1 MIPIQDELHAWL
13 ALAGGSAAA
22 RLRARRLLQHFGGPL
37 EIFHAGKAAA
47 QAALGGLPLG
57 GLFNSPALGAGL
69 AERTRQWMAADHR
82 HHVITLADARY
93 PAALLNSPDPPL
105 VLHAAG
111 HLAALDP
118 PAVAIVGS
126 RHATP
131 AGASVAARL
140 ASEVSIL
147 GGAVVSGLAL
157 GIDAAAHRGCLE
169 APGGG
174 TTIAVVACGLHEV
187 YPREHGALLEE
198 IKIRGLILSEHPLGT
213 PALPAYFP
221 QRNRIIAGL
230 GVVTVVVE
238 ATIRSGSL
246 ITARLAL
253 EAGRDV
259 FAVPGHLSSPQSAG
273 CNALIKGG
281 AGLIESAEDLVAALP
296 WAFPAAGCRP
306 GYGTGRTSGRTAGR
320 SGGRSLERSGERSP
334 LRPQVRS
341 QGWPQGWPQGTQP
354 PLRQGAREPR
364 LAPPAGRVVD
374 TTEECAVASGFHQAS
389 MNVAFKPDPAMD
401 DASWRRASA
410 LLRSRPSDL
419 VELTA
424 AADVPAQVVNRT
436 LLLAEL
442 DGLVARLPGG
452 LFQWCGPP
460 A

>member
-1 MIPIQDELHAWL
+1 MIQIQDELHAWL

-22 RLRARRLLQHFGGPL
+22 RLRSRRLLQHFGGPL
-37 EIFHAGKAAA
+37 EIFQAGRAAV
-47 QAALGGLPLG
+47 QAALGGQPLG
-57 GLFNSPALGAGL
+57 GLFNAVAAGADA
-69 AERTRQWMAADHR
+69 AERTRQWLADDHR
-82 HHVITLADARY
+82 HHVITLGNPRY

-111 HLAALDP
+111 HLSLLDS

-131 AGASVAARL
+131 AGSSVALRL
-140 ASEVSIL
+140 AAEVSGL

-157 GIDAAAHRGCLE
+157 GIDAAAHRGCLD

-174 TTIAVVACGLHEV
+174 QTIAVVACGLHEV
-187 YPREHGALLEE
+187 YPREHAPLFEE
-198 IKIRGLILSEHPLGT
+198 IKSKGLILSEHPLGT

-273 CNALIKGG
+273 CNALIKAG
-281 AGLIESAEDLVAALP
+281 AGLVESAEDLVAALP
-296 WAFPAAGCRP
+296 WAFPAAIYPSP
-306 GYGTGRTSGRTAGR
+306 GKRSSPRTRQKRSTEAGVDGSGTRGVKLSSRDNSVL
-320 SGGRSLERSGERSP
+320 SESDVHSIVKSSP
-334 LRPQVRS
+334 LGETPS
-341 QGWPQGWPQGTQP
+341 SPG
-354 PLRQGAREPR
+354 
-364 LAPPAGRVVD
+364 D
-374 TTEECAVASGFHQAS
+374 T
-389 MNVAFKPDPAMD
+389 MD
-401 DASWRRASA
+401 EVSWSRAIS
-410 LLRSRPSDL
+410 LLRSRPCDL
-419 VELTA
+419 VELA
-424 AADVPAQVVNRT
+424 AATGVPAQAVSRA

-452 LFQWCGPP
+452 LFQWCGPSG
-460 A
+460 

>member
-1 MIPIQDELHAWL
+1 MTQIQDELHAWL

-37 EIFHAGKAAA
+37 EIFHAGRAAA

-57 GLFNSPALGAGL
+57 GLFSAVTSF
-69 AERTRQWMAADHR
+69 AEVAQRTRQWLAADHR
-82 HHVITLADARY
+82 HHIITLADARY

-111 HLAALDP
+111 HLPALDA

-131 AGASVAARL
+131 AGASIALRL
-140 ASEVSIL
+140 AAEVSGL
-147 GGAVVSGLAL
+147 GGTVVSGLAL
-157 GIDAAAHRGCLE
+157 GIDAAAHRGCLD
-169 APGGG
+169 APVRGR
-174 TTIAVVACGLHEV
+174 TIAVVACGLHDV
-187 YPREHGALLEE
+187 YPREHVTLFEE
-198 IKIRGLILSEHPLGT
+198 IKGSGLLLSEHPLGT

-238 ATIRSGSL
+238 ATVRSGSL

-273 CNALIKGG
+273 CNALIKAG
-281 AGLIESAEDLVAALP
+281 AGLIESADDLVTALP
-296 WAFPAAGCRP
+296 WAFPRAGSRPAAKRSRNRGRAKGIWAAG
-306 GYGTGRTSGRTAGR
+306 
-320 SGGRSLERSGERSP
+320 
-334 LRPQVRS
+334 V
-341 QGWPQGWPQGTQP
+341 
-354 PLRQGAREPR
+354 
-364 LAPPAGRVVD
+364 
-374 TTEECAVASGFHQAS
+374 EEE
-389 MNVAFKPDPAMD
+389 VAFESQPACASNAFVPDPAMD
-401 DASWRRASA
+401 DRSWNRTTS
-410 LLRSRPSDL
+410 LLRSRPCDL

-424 AADVPAQVVNRT
+424 AAAVPAQVVNRT

-452 LFQWCGPP
+452 LYQWCGPSV
-460 A
+460 